1 MLAGISFI
9 ITILSYAGAKVLY
22 RKKQFIFLSPLVIC
36 PVLLISLLLSFH
48 VSLETYS
55 LGTQWITNM
64 LQPAI
69 VAFAVPLYKYRL
81 LLKKYVLELAF
92 GVFGGSTIA
101 IVSSVMYGKLFH
113 LTPQLLD
120 SLAPRSITTPIAMNI
135 SQTIGGLPAMTASFV
150 IVTGI
155 VGIIAGPFI
164 LKWLPIH
171 HEVSKGMLLGM
182 GAHGAGTAQAYEIG
196 SIEGAIASLTMIA
209 AGIITI
215 MVAPILVPML
225 VPII

>member
-1 MLAGISFI
+1 MLAGFSFI
-9 ITILSYAGAKVLY
+9 ITILSYVGAKLLY
-22 RKKQFIFLSPLVIC
+22 RKNQSVFLSPLVIC
-36 PVLLISLLLSFH
+36 PFVLITLLLSFH
-48 VSLETYS
+48 VSLEAYS
-55 LGTQWITNM
+55 AGTQWITDM

-69 VAFAVPLYKYRL
+69 VAFAVPLYKYRA
-81 LLKKYVLELAF
+81 LLKKYALEIGL
-92 GVFGGSTIA
+92 GVFGGSIIA
-101 IVSSVMYGKLFH
+101 IVSSVMYGKLFR

-155 VGIIAGPFI
+155 VGIVAGPFI
-164 LKWLPIH
+164 LKWLPIDH
-171 HEVSKGMLLGM
+171 QVSKGMLLGM

-196 SIEGAIASLTMIA
+196 SIEGAIASVTMIV

-215 MVAPILVPML
+215 MVAPILVPHL
-225 VPII
+225 H